1 MNVINF
7 SEFRTHLKANLD
19 SVSEDNEI
27 VIINRQKGNNVVVI
41 SLKEYNSFKETL
53 HLLGTAKNRERISSA
68 IDRDNTGVVETH
80 NLIQ

>member
-68 IDRDNTGVVETH
+68 IDRDNAGVVETH